1 MKGCDLQD
9 AMDRMSVPT
18 RVDEALMRRVCG
30 NYATGVAIVSTM
42 SATDQPVA
50 LTVNSFSS
58 VSLDPPLILWSLRS
72 TSPSR
77 RHFEDGKAFAI
88 SILGEG
94 QNELAMRFARAVPD
108 KFDGVTRRPGLLG
121 APLIEGSIAH
131 LECLRYH
138 HLEAGDHIIFIW
150 HVVEARQ
157 APDRAPLTYYEG
169 RFHRIAP
176 LPGA

>member
-1 MKGCDLQD
+1 
-9 AMDRMSVPT
+9 
-18 RVDEALMRRVCG
+18 MRRVCG

-77 RHFEDGKAFAI
+77 RHFEEGKAFAI

-108 KFDGVTRRPGLLG
+108 KFDGVTRRPGQIG
-121 APLIEGSIAH
+121 
-131 LECLRYH
+131 
-138 HLEAGDHIIFIW
+138 
-150 HVVEARQ
+150 
-157 APDRAPLTYYEG
+157 RASCRERVCKYV
-169 RFHRIAP
+169 
-176 LPGA
+176 

>member
-58 VSLDPPLILWSLRS
+58 VSLDPPLILWILRS

-77 RHFEDGKAFAI
+77 RDRLSVVSGKRL
-88 SILGEG
+88 SVRLDLGG
-94 QNELAMRFARAVPD
+94 
-108 KFDGVTRRPGLLG
+108 
-121 APLIEGSIAH
+121 
-131 LECLRYH
+131 
-138 HLEAGDHIIFIW
+138 
-150 HVVEARQ
+150 
-157 APDRAPLTYYEG
+157 
-169 RFHRIAP
+169 HRI
-176 LPGA
+176 LKK

>member
-1 MKGCDLQD
+1 
-9 AMDRMSVPT
+9 
-18 RVDEALMRRVCG
+18 
-30 NYATGVAIVSTM
+30 
-42 SATDQPVA
+42 
-50 LTVNSFSS
+50 
-58 VSLDPPLILWSLRS
+58 
-72 TSPSR
+72 
-77 RHFEDGKAFAI
+77 
-88 SILGEG
+88 
-94 QNELAMRFARAVPD
+94 MRFARAVPD

-138 HLEAGDHIIFIW
+138 HLEAGDHILFIW

-176 LPGA
+176 LPGASRGFRSEERRVGTEWVSTCRSWWWPHIY